1 MRQEKTMLIGKL
13 AWLEIIAFPIL
24 AENKKESQKGVG
36 KFRAH
41 GLRRFSFIAWR
52 MLAHSNW

>member
-1 MRQEKTMLIGKL
+1 MLIGKL